1 MRKILPLTLAVL
13 FAAACEEVPT
23 DPEGL
28 PPVSV
33 DLVAIDSEGVVHGPV
48 QSTFVGPEPQFSV
61 MAGAIGSGD
70 AVLPAALATM
80 QGSSNNA
87 FPHSE
92 RNMRYQQVFL
102 GSEIGGPR
110 TFRELCLRTDD
121 ERARP
126 ALVQQITLK
135 LGPTNLNPTNIGTG
149 FDANY
154 STPPTTVFSGN
165 LNMPATGP
173 GGLNDWKACVQFAT
187 PFNYAG
193 GNLIVEMINS
203 SPSTPTRWSADF
215 CGPGQAGCNTTRLW
229 AHNASATTAQFV
241 FRDQGLVMR
250 LSTGVIPVDID
261 IKPGSNANSINC
273 NSENATIAIAILTTD
288 DFDATTVDHT
298 TVTFEGATETHV
310 DRKSGVAR
318 RHEEDA
324 DGDGDTDLVL
334 HFRLGDTGLTCDSVE
349 GTLEGETFDGQ
360 AITGT
365 DAVRMIDRG
374 GGQLR

>member
-1 MRKILPLTLAVL
+1 MRKILPLTLALL
-13 FAAACEEVPT
+13 FAAACEEGPT

-28 PPVSV
+28 PPVSADV
-33 DLVAIDSEGVVHGPV
+33 VTIDSEGVVHGPV
-48 QSTFVGPEPQFSV
+48 PSTFVGPEPQFSV
-61 MAGAIGSGD
+61 VAGVAGSGGV
-70 AVLPAALATM
+70 VLPAALATTL
-80 QGSSNNA
+80 GIGNNV

-102 GSEIGGPR
+102 GSEIGGPH

-121 ERARP
+121 QRARL
-126 ALVQQITLK
+126 ALVQQIALK

-173 GGLNDWKACVQFAT
+173 GGLNDWKACMQFAT

-215 CGPGQAGCNTTRLW
+215 CGPDQAGCNTTRLW

-261 IKPGSNANSINC
+261 IKPNSMNC
-273 NSENATIAIAILTTD
+273 NNAQGVITAAILTTD

-310 DRKSGVAR
+310 DKKSGVAR
-318 RHEEDA
+318 RHEEDV
-324 DGDGDTDLVL
+324 DDDGDTDLVV
-334 HFRLGDTGLTCDSVE
+334 HFRLGDTGLTCDSGE

-365 DAVRMIDRG
+365 DAVRMIDQG
-374 GGQLR
+374 GGQPR